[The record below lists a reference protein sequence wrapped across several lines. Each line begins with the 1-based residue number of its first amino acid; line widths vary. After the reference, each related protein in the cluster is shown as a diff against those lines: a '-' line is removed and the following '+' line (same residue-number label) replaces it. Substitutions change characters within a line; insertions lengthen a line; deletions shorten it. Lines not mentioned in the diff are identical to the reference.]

1 MKEILKIIYIAVCSA
16 VCLYPI
22 YRWVE
27 DAVDDIR
34 CSYRNP
40 TILFILFCKAVLLL
54 GFITLGYSLFLF

>member
-1 MKEILKIIYIAVCSA
+1 MIEILKIIYIAVCSA

-34 CSYRNP
+34 CSYRIIE
-40 TILFILFCKAVLLL
+40 ILS
-54 GFITLGYSLFLF
+54 ITLTEVKIKL